1 MSSSLNCHYACG
13 PKRGTGPGTARITL
27 AWGFEMTH
35 PATIS
40 VVICVYTEKRWNFIL
55 EAIASVRAQIY
66 PAAEIIVVTD
76 YNEPL
81 RQSLAVAE
89 PEVRVIPNGEA
100 KGLAGGRNTGV
111 ASATGDFVA
120 FLDDDA
126 AADPR
131 WLSFM
136 MAHFDRDQ
144 VIGVGSRVDP
154 WWMGSAPNWF
164 PEEYMWVVGCSYR
177 GLPETACEVRNVS
190 GGAMV
195 LRKSIFATV
204 GGFTHRLGRIGTGLL
219 SCEETE
225 FCVRAHRLLPGST
238 FVFEPKAW
246 IGHRVPADRITTRY
260 FQRRCYAE
268 GLSKSVY
275 SQLVGRKGLSSEWR
289 YTLLTMP
296 TGVMRGLRD
305 VLLKGDIYGF
315 ARALAICLGFGFA
328 AAGFVVGRFTLGSA
342 PAQTGPVVL
351 GPASRLALSLRRA
364 RPLRRHTRKR
374 PRRSRLRRGLCHVP

>member
-1 MSSSLNCHYACG
+1 
-13 PKRGTGPGTARITL
+13 
-27 AWGFEMTH
+27 MTH
-35 PATIS
+35 QATIS

-66 PAAEIIVVTD
+66 PAAEIVVVTD

-81 RQSLAVAE
+81 RQRLAEAE
-89 PEVRVIPNGEA
+89 PGVRVIPNGEA
-100 KGLAGGRNTGV
+100 KGVSGGRNTGI
-111 ASATGDFVA
+111 ASATGNVVA

-126 AADPR
+126 AADPG

-136 MAHFDRDQ
+136 MAHFDRNE

-154 WWMGSAPNWF
+154 WWMGSTPKWL

-177 GLPETACEVRNVS
+177 GLPTTAQEVRNVFC
-190 GGAMV
+190 GAMV
-195 LRKSIFATV
+195 VRKSVFATV
-204 GGFTHRLGRIGTGLL
+204 GGFTHQLGRTGTGLL

-225 FCVRAHRLLPGST
+225 FCVRAQRLLPGST
-238 FVFEPKAW
+238 FVYEPKAW

-315 ARALAICLGFGFA
+315 GRALAICLGFGFA
-328 AAGFVVGRFTLGSA
+328 AAGFVVSRFTLGSA
-342 PAQTGPVVL
+342 PAQTGPGVL
-351 GPASRLALSLRRA
+351 GPASR
-364 RPLRRHTRKR
+364 
-374 PRRSRLRRGLCHVP
+374 